1 MFIVYTMNI
10 PPSGWKARPRKRMG
24 SSHSTKLILKNN
36 PGANLFQIELVQIN
50 VVEGATLGICHHP
63 RWSVLQVGI
72 HVNPR
77 SHGEGPLLLVQQCN
91 CSDHSWSMCITMYHY
106 MYHYVCQFLELVAKC
121 FSPDMGRS
129 RESREKKLGTGVSM
143 EASFDAGWQERQLF
157 KGILYHVHSTMIIP
171 WIYTIRLL
179 LGGFKH
185 VFSISYMG

>member
-50 VVEGATLGICHHP
+50 VVEEATLGICHHP

-106 MYHYVCQFLELVAKC
+106 MYHYVSLCLSISWTCGEMFLPRHGKIKGEPWKEAGDRCQYGGFFWC
-121 FSPDMGRS
+121 RMT
-129 RESREKKLGTGVSM
+129 RETVVQRN
-143 EASFDAGWQERQLF
+143 
-157 KGILYHVHSTMIIP
+157 IIP
-171 WIYTIRLL
+171 C
-179 LGGFKH
+179 
-185 VFSISYMG
+185 S